1 MRERDREREREVA
14 ELRERLREKECG
26 LEGKRGEKERH
37 AGREHGLSPQ
47 SVCFSV
53 DKLQE
58 DLLQQSCTKTPARDS
73 ILEARDSFSEARD
86 SPTTP
91 AHDVKSQARPSE
103 IGLSE
108 VLSHGAQMAHAS
120 QTASDSHDL
129 VRALGRR
136 VEELEAELS
145 KTKTK
150 STLRESAQ
158 ECDLEAEVAEERRC
172 RLQSEEKVL
181 VLEERVRKLEAVV
194 EERVQRC
201 EAADAQV
208 EALKEKICWLLDNDL
223 CL

>member
-1 MRERDREREREVA
+1 V
-14 ELRERLREKECG
+14 K
-26 LEGKRGEKERH
+26 
-37 AGREHGLSPQ
+37 
-47 SVCFSV
+47 
-53 DKLQE
+53 
-58 DLLQQSCTKTPARDS
+58 QSCTHTKTLARYN
-73 ILEARDSFSEARD
+73 IFEARDCISEARD
-86 SPTTP
+86 SSTTP

-103 IGLSE
+103 IMLLE
-108 VLSHGAQMAHAS
+108 ALSHGAQMPQAS

-129 VRALGRR
+129 VRALRRR

-145 KTKTK
+145 KTK
-150 STLRESAQ
+150 STLRETAQ
-158 ECDLEAEVAEERRC
+158 ECVFEAEVAEERSC

-181 VLEERVRKLEAVV
+181 VLEERVRELEAVV